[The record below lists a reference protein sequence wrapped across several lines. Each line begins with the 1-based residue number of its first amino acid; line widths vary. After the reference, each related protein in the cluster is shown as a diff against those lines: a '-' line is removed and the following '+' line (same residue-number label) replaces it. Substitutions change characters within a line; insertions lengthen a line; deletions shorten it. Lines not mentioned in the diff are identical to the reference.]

1 MSQVET
7 IIADRDAYF
16 TPSEGAAYYGRARSL
31 DEIVIHHW
39 DSKEKRLAGQVSF
52 NGVLQHLLHAG
63 VPSANDIIGFDEG
76 AGRVRVVNSVQYPNV
91 AFTSGSTYTAR
102 GKYINQV
109 SVGFECDPLGEVS
122 GHAQQAAVLEAIAQ
136 RALDYC
142 KLVDRLLPL
151 SMHRD
156 YAQTACPGEMPLDWL
171 RSRLAQLWQEYKNP
185 APAPS
190 PLPATSTYKRLEKRT
205 WLCNAEPTKLWD
217 LGFTTWPTAKSTA
230 QFSKGH
236 PVEIVGIA
244 YHPLG
249 GKYLM
254 TNYSFGNADTT
265 GVPAHN
271 TGFNKKDMVQ
281 APEPQPIPPAP
292 TPTPEP
298 TPVPVP
304 LPDPTPTPT
313 PVPDPEQPTEH
324 DKEQDKEISALKGTL
339 NSLIALL
346 REFAQNILSKFGKE

>member
-1 MSQVET
+1 MVET

-16 TPSEGAAYYGRARSL
+16 TPAEGAAYYGRARSL

-63 VPSANDIIGFDEG
+63 VPSANEVIGFDEA
-76 AGRVRVVNSVQYPNV
+76 AGRVRTIQTVVYPNV

-109 SVGFECDPLGEVS
+109 SVGFECDPLAEVS
-122 GHAQQAAVLEAIAQ
+122 GHAQQGAVLEAIAQ

-151 SMHRD
+151 TMHRD
-156 YAQTACPGEMPLDWL
+156 YAQTACPGDMPMDWL
-171 RSRLAQLWQEYKNP
+171 RNRLSQLWNAYKNP
-185 APAPS
+185 APAPA
-190 PLPATSTYKRLEKRT
+190 PAANIKYRRLDKRT
-205 WLCNAEPTKLWD
+205 WICDKQPTKLWD
-217 LGFTTWPTAKSTA
+217 LGFTKWADARATN

-236 PVEIVGIA
+236 PVDVVGIA
-244 YHPLG
+244 DHPLG
-249 GKYLM
+249 GQYLM
-254 TNYSFGNADTT
+254 TAYSFGQADVT

-271 TGFNKKDMVQ
+271 TGFNKADMVQ
-281 APEPQPIPPAP
+281 APEPQPVEPAPTPTPVPTPEPVP

-298 TPVPVP
+298 TPVP
-304 LPDPTPTPT
+304 
-313 PVPDPEQPTEH
+313 DPEQPTPY
-324 DKEQDKEISALKGTL
+324 DKRQDIEINVLKGTL
-339 NSLIALL
+339 NSLVALL
-346 REFAQNILSKFGKE
+346 REFAQNILSKFKG